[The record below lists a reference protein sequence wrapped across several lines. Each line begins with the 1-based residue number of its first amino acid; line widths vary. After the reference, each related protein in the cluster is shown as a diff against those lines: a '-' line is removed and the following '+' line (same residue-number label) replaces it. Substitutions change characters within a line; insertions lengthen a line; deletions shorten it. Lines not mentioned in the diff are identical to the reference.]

1 MVRLSNG
8 FVACVNVL
16 TLLLS
21 CAALATAAW
30 FFAHQSTTCQKF
42 LVEPLFFLGLSLL
55 IVSLLGLLGS
65 CCRVQPLLWVYLF
78 LMFLF
83 ILALIGFTIFSI
95 VVTNK
100 GMGKAISGR
109 GYKEYR
115 LGDYNNWLQNY
126 VVNDGNWDKI
136 KSCLADA
143 NVCSSFPQ
151 ETVADFNKRNLS
163 PTQSGCC
170 KPPTYCGYEY
180 KNATFWTIPKEGPA
194 APDTDCKTWSNNHGV
209 LCYDCMSCKAGVLAN
224 IKKEWRLL
232 AGANTTLLIV
242 VILVYSV
249 GYCALRNNR
258 LSSYRRYKGGYP

>member
-8 FVACVNVL
+8 FVSLVNVL

-21 CAALATAAW
+21 GAALATAAW
-30 FFAHQSTTCQKF
+30 FFTHQSSACQKF

-55 IVSLLGLLGS
+55 IVSLLGLFGS

-83 ILALIGFTIFSI
+83 IVALIGFSIFAL

-126 VVNDGNWDKI
+126 VVNEKNWDEI

-143 NVCSSFPQ
+143 NVCSSLGGNPK
-151 ETVADFNKRNLS
+151 ETVSDFNKKNLS
-163 PTQSGCC
+163 PTQ
-170 KPPTYCGYEY
+170 
-180 KNATFWTIPKEGPA
+180 
-194 APDTDCKTWSNNHGV
+194 V
-209 LCYDCMSCKAGVLAN
+209 LHLLPFVKSWN
-224 IKKEWRLL
+224 IFRKL
-232 AGANTTLLIV
+232 
-242 VILVYSV
+242 
-249 GYCALRNNR
+249 
-258 LSSYRRYKGGYP
+258 